1 MNLDANN
8 IVRTAAATVVGLV
21 IAIPVSVNA
30 IATGA
35 ATREALKPGPVQV
48 YMDDI
53 RENLVA
59 ACGDYNISPAD
70 SKLERQAKT
79 AIDDYFEGD
88 KVNYSKVCT
97 TVFG

>member
-8 IVRTAAATVVGLV
+8 IIRTASATVVGLIV
-21 IAIPVSVNA
+21 AIPVSVNA

-35 ATREALKPGPVQV
+35 VTRESLKPGPVQV

-53 RENLVA
+53 RENLVE
-59 ACGDYNISPAD
+59 ACGDYSISPAD

-79 AIDDYFEGD
+79 TIDDYFEGD
-88 KVNYSKVCT
+88 KVNYVKVCT